1 MQIKEKWRNESGIY
15 CILNKSNNKRY
26 VGSSKNIHSRLM
38 KHRSLL
44 RNNKHENKLLQN
56 TWNKHS
62 EESFECFVLEY
73 VEENFLQEREQFYID
88 SLKSE
93 YNLMRDVIRLVRTKD
108 MNEKQSVTRK
118 RLFSEGLKPNCSKEI
133 KVYSLKGKLLYT
145 FPTIKEAYTKLNLA
159 RTAIQQNLRGETRK
173 VNDYIFIYNRE
184 FTLKDLIFPMKG
196 SSIVILKTKD
206 SVVYFRSVQ
215 RCATYLK
222 EKPESIRLFLTRTKK
237 ELFKNKYF
245 IDLVKS
251 CELLETLEADNQQ
264 PSNIE
269 IY

>member
-1 MQIKEKWRNESGIY
+1 MEQTTLEFEMLFKEAKKMNIPV
-15 CILNKSNNKRY
+15 IALLNTDCNLKQVNHPVVANDAS
-26 VGSSKNIHSRLM
+26 VSSI
-38 KHRSLL
+38 SL
-44 RNNKHENKLLQN
+44 
-56 TWNKHS
+56 
-62 EESFECFVLEY
+62 
-73 VEENFLQEREQFYID
+73 FLKY
-88 SLKSE
+88 
-93 YNLMRDVIRLVRTKD
+93 
-108 MNEKQSVTRK
+108 
-118 RLFSEGLKPNCSKEI
+118 
-133 KVYSLKGKLLYT
+133 
-145 FPTIKEAYTKLNLA
+145 IKEAYTKLNLA